1 MDLAE
6 VAVFVE
12 AVRSGSLAAA
22 ARRLVI
28 APMVASR
35 RLASLEAALGIR
47 LVHRTTRALSLT
59 PEGEAFLPYAQAML
73 ENEAEALG
81 AIRPAAD
88 GASGLLRVTTSQPF
102 GRKVVT
108 PMVPAFLAANPAV
121 RIDLMLTDSIVD
133 IVAQGVDLAIRIA
146 AMRDSTL
153 IARKLADGPR
163 GLYAS
168 PAYIAR
174 FGAPHRLAD
183 LADHECLRATD
194 TTHWRF
200 LVDGKPVQQRVQG
213 RFTSSSFEALHRACL
228 EGLGIVSLAAWDA
241 HDEVMQ
247 GRMVRLPLT
256 DAEIAPLAIWAVQ
269 PTTRFVPG
277 KVRAF
282 IAALEAHL
290 RTR

>member
-1 MDLAE
+1 MDLNE

-12 AVRSGSLAAA
+12 AVRAGSLASA
-22 ARRLVI
+22 ARRLVV

-35 RLASLEAALGIR
+35 RLASLETALGTR

-81 AIRPAAD
+81 AIRPAGA
-88 GASGLLRVTTSQPF
+88 GASGLLRVTASLPF

-108 PMVPAFLAANPAV
+108 PMVPGFLAANPSV

-133 IVAQGVDLAIRIA
+133 IVAQGLDLAIRIA
-146 AMRDSTL
+146 PMRDSGL
-153 IARKLADGPR
+153 IARKLADSPR
-163 GLYAS
+163 ALYAA

-174 FGAPHRLAD
+174 AGVPRTLAD
-183 LADHECLRATD
+183 LAKHECLRATD
-194 TTHWRF
+194 VAHWRF
-200 LVDGKPVQQRVQG
+200 LVDGKPVRQRVSG

-228 EGLGIVSLAAWDA
+228 EGLGIVSLASWDA
-241 HDEVMQ
+241 HDEVAA
-247 GRMVRLPLT
+247 GRMIPLPLS
-256 DAEIAPLAIWAVQ
+256 DAQIAPLAIWAVQ

-282 IAALEAHL
+282 IAALETHL
-290 RTR
+290 LTR